1 MKRITILVLVLM
13 LCAACFASCAQVE
26 QEIGQFVSV
35 AAVEAIA
42 EELEK
47 QDVECTLLGQEEL
60 AEMQDTCAQI
70 LAEEYG
76 VEMQGEL
83 TAVLT
88 GEYTNPQTDEWVL
101 YLAFG
106 FSTTADADAI
116 AKFANDEYADKIAQ
130 GKAIVAKGG
139 YVVSI
144 TVSSVV
150 IDQGE

>member
-1 MKRITILVLVLM
+1 MKRILTFVLVL
-13 LCAACFASCAQVE
+13 LICAASFASCAQVE

-35 AAVEAIA
+35 SAVEAIA

-47 QDVECTLLGQEEL
+47 QDVECTLLEQDEL
-60 AEMQDTCAQI
+60 AEVQDVYAQT

-83 TAVLT
+83 TAALT
-88 GEYTNPQTDEWVL
+88 GEYTNPQTGEWVL
-101 YLAFG
+101 YMAFG
-106 FSTTADADAI
+106 FSATADADAM

-139 YVVSI
+139 YVVNI